1 MIILRLTVHDCRPS
15 CQQFHSTNNI
25 VIVRPNRRQGYVARV
40 EGERRRG
47 SSPEANHGERGRRL
61 QDVPQVARLL
71 GLQEKDV
78 GARQQLCRPSSN
90 DFPGNAVWV
99 FRWVAVCRGYHAS
112 CAPYSRPLC
121 VAPASEGDEIVQMHS
136 GCFHALALPVVPFA
150 SVSAFRS
157 GAYHVAVC
165 VPDSYTP
172 MTLSRLVWVVVGV
185 GTL

>member
-1 MIILRLTVHDCRPS
+1 MFSLCCLPHSLLRAHDLIILRLTVHDCRPS

-78 GARQQLCRPSSN
+78 GARQQLCRPWSN

-99 FRWVAVCRGYHAS
+99 FRWVAVGFATT
-112 CAPYSRPLC
+112 
-121 VAPASEGDEIVQMHS
+121 HS
-136 GCFHALALPVVPFA
+136 V
-150 SVSAFRS
+150 
-157 GAYHVAVC
+157 Y
-165 VPDSYTP
+165 DSIQN
-172 MTLSRLVWVVVGV
+172 L
-185 GTL
+185 